1 MDVDMSRFGQY
12 DLTGNKD
19 GDGEPCPRTWDE
31 LRQCWSDDWKMFL
44 YDAEVKFYEQ
54 RYKDLE
60 YRLSDKC
67 ADPKTLMD
75 IVEAGIADPN
85 LATNAIAEVLE
96 QLYNQDKHQVLVTMD
111 GYNTWLNP
119 SAYDS
124 FRYVNYSELGG
135 KIPPKDISL
144 VRLLMKFDGHM
155 LRQGAKY
162 VSTTH
167 YTTFNHI
174 MTPEMV
180 DWYKGY
186 EYKIPNLT
194 LNEFRNMLTYKTLT
208 NWNPTYYK
216 EWEIERLY
224 METQGNYDA
233 YH

>member
-1 MDVDMSRFGQY
+1 
-12 DLTGNKD
+12 
-19 GDGEPCPRTWDE
+19 
-31 LRQCWSDDWKMFL
+31 
-44 YDAEVKFYEQ
+44 
-54 RYKDLE
+54 
-60 YRLSDKC
+60 
-67 ADPKTLMD
+67 
-75 IVEAGIADPN
+75 
-85 LATNAIAEVLE
+85 
-96 QLYNQDKHQVLVTMD
+96 MD

-144 VRLLMKFDGHM
+144 VRLL
-155 LRQGAKY
+155 
-162 VSTTH
+162 
-167 YTTFNHI
+167 

>member
-1 MDVDMSRFGQY
+1 
-12 DLTGNKD
+12 
-19 GDGEPCPRTWDE
+19 
-31 LRQCWSDDWKMFL
+31 
-44 YDAEVKFYEQ
+44 
-54 RYKDLE
+54 
-60 YRLSDKC
+60 
-67 ADPKTLMD
+67 
-75 IVEAGIADPN
+75 
-85 LATNAIAEVLE
+85 
-96 QLYNQDKHQVLVTMD
+96 MD

-119 SAYDS
+119 SSYDS

-144 VRLLMKFDGHM
+144 VKLLMKFDGHM
-155 LRQGAKY
+155 LRQGAKF

-167 YTTFNHI
+167 YKTFNHI
-174 MTPEMV
+174 MTPDMV
-180 DWYKGY
+180 DWFKGY
-186 EYKIPNLT
+186 DYKVPNLT